1 MNTNNREMTE
11 KETDKKGRLRKGVWQ
26 KVVMAILTL
35 VGGSGF
41 VIAAILF
48 CFACDIG
55 AYTSTRESV
64 MKDVNETLQDRYSIW
79 ALSKRVNSSGD
90 NVDYYI
96 GEIDKTNLH
105 LGVLVSD
112 RSDLAQDDN
121 LDKCFYDTSKYVVN
135 NFDENFKTRIVS
147 GDVHVFQTYLN
158 KQSVV
163 NFNMNSFWGY
173 AYIDQCRSYDM
184 TLTVDKIYY
193 DWMTNQIYISA
204 GGMLFPYEG
213 GAYYE
218 ATDGVV
224 LHEDGLENATETTV
238 NNGEND
244 FEGATEVSQV
254 IYGNVE
260 LSELINPKTYAWY
273 TDSGN
278 VYFEDYS
285 MRIPIRDISVIGEFD
300 IDEPR
305 SQIGENR
312 ILEMSAGAITIEV
325 DGSEWGILADK
336 VEEGSIVNKE
346 NAPDT
351 NGKYYYVVSYL
362 NNPLVTKD
370 GNEWI
375 SRDLFVQAE
384 KWYGTAYDNRYLI
397 IFYVV
402 IFGVV
407 AVAALIYWLV
417 LLVKGIV
424 LVLGKL
430 KLIWRLVLVTVLLTT
445 ASCICATGLYMSDC
459 DEIGSLFI
467 LLILFC
473 IFFVYPVVFYIG
485 IQFKRLTAGC
495 EELANGNLDTKL
507 DTRFMLWDMKRQA
520 ENLNRIGDSIAL
532 AVDEQMKSERMKT
545 ELITNVSHDIKTPLT
560 SIINYTYLLQQENI
574 DNETATGYIEIISR
588 QSEKLKNLIVDLIEA
603 SKASTGNLELNM
615 DTCDVKMA
623 LQQIAGEYEEKLKE
637 KKIELVLDVTEA
649 EEQNTTI
656 LADGRYLF
664 RIFDNLLVNIMKYS
678 TENTRA
684 YIDLKAE
691 QDDVVITFKNT
702 SKEPLTGKGEE
713 FLERFF
719 RGDTSRNTD
728 GNGLGLA
735 IVKSLVELMQGSIQ
749 VYVDG
754 DLFKV
759 QIRFPLELGTTEQS
773 L

>member
-1 MNTNNREMTE
+1 
-11 KETDKKGRLRKGVWQ
+11 
-26 KVVMAILTL
+26 
-35 VGGSGF
+35 
-41 VIAAILF
+41 
-48 CFACDIG
+48 
-55 AYTSTRESV
+55 
-64 MKDVNETLQDRYSIW
+64 
-79 ALSKRVNSSGD
+79 
-90 NVDYYI
+90 
-96 GEIDKTNLH
+96 
-105 LGVLVSD
+105 
-112 RSDLAQDDN
+112 
-121 LDKCFYDTSKYVVN
+121 
-135 NFDENFKTRIVS
+135 
-147 GDVHVFQTYLN
+147 
-158 KQSVV
+158 
-163 NFNMNSFWGY
+163 
-173 AYIDQCRSYDM
+173 
-184 TLTVDKIYY
+184 
-193 DWMTNQIYISA
+193 
-204 GGMLFPYEG
+204 
-213 GAYYE
+213 
-218 ATDGVV
+218 
-224 LHEDGLENATETTV
+224 
-238 NNGEND
+238 
-244 FEGATEVSQV
+244 
-254 IYGNVE
+254 
-260 LSELINPKTYAWY
+260 
-273 TDSGN
+273 
-278 VYFEDYS
+278 
-285 MRIPIRDISVIGEFD
+285 
-300 IDEPR
+300 
-305 SQIGENR
+305 
-312 ILEMSAGAITIEV
+312 MSAGAITIEV

-370 GNEWI
+370 GNEWT

-637 KKIELVLDVTEA
+637 KKIELVLDVT
-649 EEQNTTI
+649 
-656 LADGRYLF
+656 
-664 RIFDNLLVNIMKYS
+664 
-678 TENTRA
+678 
-684 YIDLKAE
+684 
-691 QDDVVITFKNT
+691 
-702 SKEPLTGKGEE
+702 
-713 FLERFF
+713 
-719 RGDTSRNTD
+719 
-728 GNGLGLA
+728 
-735 IVKSLVELMQGSIQ
+735 
-749 VYVDG
+749 
-754 DLFKV
+754 
-759 QIRFPLELGTTEQS
+759 
-773 L
+773 